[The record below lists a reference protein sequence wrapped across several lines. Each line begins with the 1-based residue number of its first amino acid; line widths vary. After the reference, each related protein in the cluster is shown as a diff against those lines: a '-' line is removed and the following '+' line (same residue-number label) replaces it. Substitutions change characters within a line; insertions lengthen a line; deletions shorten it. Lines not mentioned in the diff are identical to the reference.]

1 MMYVSIPSRSVYIDE
16 SEPMHLPGNLTLI
29 ARITVIGMLSFLLIF
44 FVVSLTPPT
53 SNLGQNVVS
62 AQPVPNA
69 VE

>member
-16 SEPMHLPGNLTLI
+16 YEPMYLPEHFMLI
-29 ARITVIGMLSFLLIF
+29 AIITVIGKLSFLLIF